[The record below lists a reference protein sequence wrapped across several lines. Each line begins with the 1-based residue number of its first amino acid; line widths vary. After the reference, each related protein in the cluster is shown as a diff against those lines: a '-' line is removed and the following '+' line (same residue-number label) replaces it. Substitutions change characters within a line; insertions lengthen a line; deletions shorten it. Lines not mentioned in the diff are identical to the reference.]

1 MSIKQII
8 KRVVEAQSKEDEVA
22 VLLSGGVD
30 SLSVDQ
36 QTDIQKD
43 LEILVEDLI
52 AEIEDLSDSYGF
64 SIDGGDCNYRYMK
77 KEYKLLKEKEIK

>member
-1 MSIKQII
+1 MTFLTDK
-8 KRVVEAQSKEDEVA
+8 KRKVKKMN
-22 VLLSGGVD
+22 
-30 SLSVDQ
+30 
-36 QTDIQKD
+36 KD
-43 LEILVEDLI
+43 DYIMHLEILVEDLI

>member
-1 MSIKQII
+1 MTFLTDK
-8 KRVVEAQSKEDEVA
+8 KRKEKKMN
-22 VLLSGGVD
+22 
-30 SLSVDQ
+30 
-36 QTDIQKD
+36 KD
-43 LEILVEDLI
+43 DYIMHLEILVEDLI

>member
-1 MSIKQII
+1 MTFLTDK
-8 KRVVEAQSKEDEVA
+8 KREVKKMN
-22 VLLSGGVD
+22 
-30 SLSVDQ
+30 
-36 QTDIQKD
+36 KD
-43 LEILVEDLI
+43 TYIMYLEILVEDLI